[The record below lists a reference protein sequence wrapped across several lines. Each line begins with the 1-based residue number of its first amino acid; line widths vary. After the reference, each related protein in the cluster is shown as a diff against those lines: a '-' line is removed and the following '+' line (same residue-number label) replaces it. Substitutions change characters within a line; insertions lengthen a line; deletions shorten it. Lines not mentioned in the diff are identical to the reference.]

1 MYTYMYVVHALL
13 NIVVCNENKKI
24 DFTTVVMTDRDNMLL
39 VCFQTSIVGIRDH
52 CAAPTVK
59 ILLPLHIL

>member
-1 MYTYMYVVHALL
+1 MYVVHAVLY
-13 NIVVCNENKKI
+13 IVVCNENKFY
-24 DFTTVVMTDRDNMLL
+24 FTTVVMTDRDNMLL
-39 VCFQTSIVGIRDH
+39 VCFQTSIVDIRDH